1 MLPEILLRDLFVFAP
16 TAGVS
21 VLAEDTSLVCGE
33 GDWTSSALVALVAI
47 GLFCFGLPFAFWSIA
62 RTGHSGSAAHRRLVH
77 TLTWIYNDDCWFM
90 ESVDL
95 MRKFFLTGLVPIV
108 WRDQRA
114 QVQQYE

>member
-1 MLPEILLRDLFVFAP
+1 M
-16 TAGVS
+16 
-21 VLAEDTSLVCGE
+21 LAEDTSLVCGE